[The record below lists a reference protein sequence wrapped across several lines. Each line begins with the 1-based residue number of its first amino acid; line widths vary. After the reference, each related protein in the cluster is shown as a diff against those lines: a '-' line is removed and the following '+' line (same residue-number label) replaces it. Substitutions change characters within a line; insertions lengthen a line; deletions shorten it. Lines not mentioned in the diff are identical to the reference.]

1 MSNMLQQAI
10 VDAQT
15 LREAALKNAE
25 SAIVEKYSEEVKD
38 AVSRLL
44 EQEPGEEATSEEET
58 EVSFMEEIPMAHIS
72 GEPGDDEEIVTVDL
86 DDIIA
91 ASEADEA
98 AGEEQ
103 EFEMDR
109 EEIADEVGID
119 LEEPA
124 NRTDEISLDESELVD
139 LFQELL
145 AVDVPQVELD
155 RTAERIQKDE
165 LEQDELEQDIEIE
178 YERTDGMDEEDAEE
192 YRKAREQNE
201 SLRKTNK
208 NLKNQNTNLKEH
220 LESAKNV
227 LEEISLQN
235 ARLLYAN
242 RVLTDN
248 SLNERQ
254 KNKIADMV
262 GRARSVEEAKTIFET
277 LQKTMV
283 GQEKRSPQSLSEAV
297 TKRSSVILSGRRE
310 SETKS
315 PASSSTYNRWAVLA
329 GMNNTD

>member
-25 SAIVEKYSEEVKD
+25 SAIVEKYSEEVKG
-38 AVSRLL
+38 AVTRLL
-44 EQEPGEEATSEEET
+44 EQEPEIESEEES
-58 EVSFMEEIPMAHIS
+58 SFAEEIPMAHIA
-72 GEPGDDEEIVTVDL
+72 GEPGEDEEIVTVDL

-91 ASEADEA
+91 ASEADDA
-98 AGEEQ
+98 AGESED
-103 EFEMDR
+103 FEMDR

-119 LEEPA
+119 LEEPEPA
-124 NRTDEISLDESELVD
+124 NRTDELNLDESELVD

-155 RTAERIQKDE
+155 RTAERIEKDE

-178 YERTDGMDEEDAEE
+178 YERTDGMDEEDAKA
-192 YRKAREQNE
+192 YREAREQNE

-208 NLKNQNTNLKEH
+208 DLNKQNKDFKEH
-220 LESAKNV
+220 LKSAKNV

-310 SETKS
+310 SETKT
-315 PASSSTYNRWAVLA
+315 PASSSTYNRWAILA
-329 GMNNTD
+329 GMNKNTD